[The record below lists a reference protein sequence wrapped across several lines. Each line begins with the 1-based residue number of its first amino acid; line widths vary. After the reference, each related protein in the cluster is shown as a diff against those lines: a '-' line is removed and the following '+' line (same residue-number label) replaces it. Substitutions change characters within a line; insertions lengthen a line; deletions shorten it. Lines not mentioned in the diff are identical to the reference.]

1 MPNFAM
7 LKRLS
12 TDSLTCPDSIK
23 RLNRQ
28 AQEYLKGECPEVKW
42 IAHYGLLGN
51 ARPKFLCEEP
61 DGVEGI
67 CVYDYLD
74 VFEAPDYAT
83 ASKVVSIVRSFGHA
97 TVELWCDMSWDRITD
112 LLGSMAGHLD
122 RPAEFEFKKN
132 RTKLKQPLLF

>member
-12 TDSLTCPDSIK
+12 TESLTRPDSIK

-28 AQEYLKGECPEVKW
+28 VREYLEGEFPEVKW
-42 IAHYGLLGN
+42 RAHYGLLGT
-51 ARPKFLCEEP
+51 ARPKFLCEES
-61 DGVEGI
+61 DGAEEI

-74 VFEAPDYAT
+74 VFEAPDHAT

-97 TVELWCDMSWDRITD
+97 TVELWCDMNWDQITD
-112 LLGSMAGHLD
+112 LLEKMSGQRDEQAG
-122 RPAEFEFKKN
+122 FEFKEAGNK
-132 RTKLKQPLLF
+132 RKQPLLS